1 MFDIMFIHLGHLFIN
16 PEWYS
21 SKYFFESRTILCL
34 LLIFV
39 YNGRKICFAMLY
51 SPLFLYASR
60 SFFGLLLLIPQAG
73 KPRYKLLIELVPIT
87 TDQNLMQIYQS
98 LFVTKKASS
107 HCESLQFFTY
117 LGFKWFEKL
126 VFFLRFQIY
135 FAVNYANLKA
145 LGYLYIYIYTL
156 DLPRYIMVLAR
167 NSSFTGRFSNRW
179 QFSSWWFQPISK
191 LVKLD
196 HFAK

>member
-1 MFDIMFIHLGHLFIN
+1 MSSNVWYVHSPGSPLHQS
-16 PEWYS
+16 EWYS
-21 SKYFFESRTILCL
+21 SKYFFESRTISCL

-39 YNGRKICFAMLY
+39 YNSRKICFAMLY

-73 KPRYKLLIELVPIT
+73 KPRYKLLIELIPIT

-107 HCESLQFFTY
+107 HCESLHFFTY
-117 LGFKWFEKL
+117 LGFKWFETL

-145 LGYLYIYIYTL
+145 LGYLLIYEYHRLHTQ
-156 DLPRYIMVLAR
+156 VHEGT
-167 NSSFTGRFSNRW
+167 SS
-179 QFSSWWFQPISK
+179 
-191 LVKLD
+191 
-196 HFAK
+196 

>member
-1 MFDIMFIHLGHLFIN
+1 MFIHLGHLFIN
-16 PEWYS
+16 PNDIRPNI
-21 SKYFFESRTILCL
+21 FFESRTILCL

-145 LGYLYIYIYTL
+145 LGYLYIYTL

-167 NSSFTGRFSNRW
+167 NSSFRIHIIFVTGRFSNR
-179 QFSSWWFQPISK
+179 
-191 LVKLD
+191 
-196 HFAK
+196 